1 MASTRSK
8 PYTATTRPRET
19 AKEPSALAQ
28 IQQRGRRAPLQA
40 RAPRQVRAPPPA
52 RAPRERRVP
61 PQARAPRQVRAPRE
75 RRVPPLVG
83 QRVGQREPPA
93 LPLARAP
100 RERRILRAPQV
111 RALRERGVPQ
121 VRQQGR
127 PPATI
132 PPELA
137 PEQRALRDQRPQAIA
152 PRVGTP

>member
-1 MASTRSK
+1 MASTRSR

-28 IQQRGRRAPLQA
+28 IQQRGRRAPPPA
-40 RAPRQVRAPPPA
+40 RAPRQVRALRAPPPA

-61 PQARAPRQVRAPRE
+61 
-75 RRVPPLVG
+75 RVPPLVG

-100 RERRILRAPQV
+100 RERR
-111 RALRERGVPQ
+111 VPQ

-132 PPELA
+132 PPE
-137 PEQRALRDQRPQAIA
+137 QRALQDQRPQTIA

>member
-1 MASTRSK
+1 MASTRSR

-28 IQQRGRRAPLQA
+28 IQQRGRRAP
-40 RAPRQVRAPPPA
+40 PPA
-52 RAPRERRVP
+52 RAPPERRVP
-61 PQARAPRQVRAPRE
+61 
-75 RRVPPLVG
+75 RVPPLVG

-100 RERRILRAPQV
+100 RERR
-111 RALRERGVPQ
+111 VPQ

-127 PPATI
+127 PTATI

-137 PEQRALRDQRPQAIA
+137 PEQRAPQDQRPQAIA

>member
-1 MASTRSK
+1 MASTRSR

-28 IQQRGRRAPLQA
+28 IQQRGRRAP
-40 RAPRQVRAPPPA
+40 P
-52 RAPRERRVP
+52 
-61 PQARAPRQVRAPRE
+61 ARAPRQVRAPRE
-75 RRVPPLVG
+75 RRVPRVPPPVG

-93 LPLARAP
+93 LLLARAP
-100 RERRILRAPQV
+100 RERR
-111 RALRERGVPQ
+111 VPQ

-137 PEQRALRDQRPQAIA
+137 PEQRALQDQRPQAIA

>member
-1 MASTRSK
+1 MASTRSR

-28 IQQRGRRAPLQA
+28 IQQRGRRVP
-40 RAPRQVRAPPPA
+40 
-52 RAPRERRVP
+52 RVP
-61 PQARAPRQVRAPRE
+61 PP
-75 RRVPPLVG
+75 VG
-83 QRVGQREPPA
+83 QPVGQREPPA
-93 LPLARAP
+93 LLLARAP
-100 RERRILRAPQV
+100 RERR
-111 RALRERGVPQ
+111 VPQ

-137 PEQRALRDQRPQAIA
+137 PEQRALQDQRPQAIA

>member
-1 MASTRSK
+1 MASTRSR

-28 IQQRGRRAPLQA
+28 IQQRGRRAP
-40 RAPRQVRAPPPA
+40 PPA
-52 RAPRERRVP
+52 RAPRP
-61 PQARAPRQVRAPRE
+61 VRALRE
-75 RRVPPLVG
+75 RRVPPPVG

-100 RERRILRAPQV
+100 RERR
-111 RALRERGVPQ
+111 VPQ

-137 PEQRALRDQRPQAIA
+137 PEQR
-152 PRVGTP
+152 

>member
-1 MASTRSK
+1 MASTRSR

-28 IQQRGRRAPLQA
+28 IQQRGRRAPPA
-40 RAPRQVRAPPPA
+40 RAPRQVRALRAPPPA

-61 PQARAPRQVRAPRE
+61 PP
-75 RRVPPLVG
+75 VG

-93 LPLARAP
+93 LLLARAP
-100 RERRILRAPQV
+100 RERR
-111 RALRERGVPQ
+111 VPQ

-137 PEQRALRDQRPQAIA
+137 PEQRALQDQRPQAIA

>member
-52 RAPRERRVP
+52 RAPRERW
-61 PQARAPRQVRAPRE
+61 
-75 RRVPPLVG
+75 VPPLVG

-132 PPELA
+132 PPE
-137 PEQRALRDQRPQAIA
+137 QRALRDQRPQAIA
-152 PRVGTP
+152 PRVGTE

>member
-1 MASTRSK
+1 MASTRSR

-28 IQQRGRRAPLQA
+28 IQQRGRRAPPA
-40 RAPRQVRAPPPA
+40 RAPRQVRALRAPPPA

-61 PQARAPRQVRAPRE
+61 
-75 RRVPPLVG
+75 RVP
-83 QRVGQREPPA
+83 
-93 LPLARAP
+93 
-100 RERRILRAPQV
+100 
-111 RALRERGVPQ
+111 
-121 VRQQGR
+121 QQGR

-137 PEQRALRDQRPQAIA
+137 PEQRALQDQRPQAIA

>member
-1 MASTRSK
+1 MASTRSR

-28 IQQRGRRAPLQA
+28 IQQRGRRAP
-40 RAPRQVRAPPPA
+40 PA

-61 PQARAPRQVRAPRE
+61 
-75 RRVPPLVG
+75 RVPPPVG

-93 LPLARAP
+93 LLLARAP
-100 RERRILRAPQV
+100 RERR
-111 RALRERGVPQ
+111 VPQ

-137 PEQRALRDQRPQAIA
+137 PEQRALQDQRPQAIA

>member
-52 RAPRERRVP
+52 
-61 PQARAPRQVRAPRE
+61 RAPRE

-152 PRVGTP
+152 PRVGTE